1 VTSGP
6 GGGVLRG
13 AVLAGLSALLAA
25 VGHAAGGGAV
35 PDLAVLVPI
44 LPLLAWAFTG
54 AASRCRGLAGTVAV
68 LAVGQFVLHN
78 AMELLHPAHAGS
90 AMLAM
95 HAVATVVTALALRHA
110 DRGTAALMAALRRVL
125 PRRLVPPPADRPLP
139 VLAVPGPAVPAG
151 LSRAFVVAHA
161 RRGPPV
167 TC

>member
-1 VTSGP
+1 
-6 GGGVLRG
+6 VLRG

-25 VGHAAGGGAV
+25 VGHTAGGGTV
-35 PDLAVLVPI
+35 PDLAVLVPV

-54 AASRCRGLAGTVAV
+54 AAGRCKSLAGTVAV

-78 AMELLHPAHAGS
+78 AIELLHPSHSGS
-90 AMLAM
+90 TMLAM

-110 DRGTAALMAALRRVL
+110 DRGAAALTAALRRVL

-139 VLAVPGPAVPAG
+139 VLAVPGPAVPAR
-151 LSRAFVVAHA
+151 LTRAFVVAHA